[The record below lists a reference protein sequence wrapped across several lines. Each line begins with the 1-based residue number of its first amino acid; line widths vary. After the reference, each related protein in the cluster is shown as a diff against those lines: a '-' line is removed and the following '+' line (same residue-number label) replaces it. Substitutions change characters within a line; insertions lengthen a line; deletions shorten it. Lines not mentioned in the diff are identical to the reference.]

1 MTEDTKKEIPSIDI
15 RIDKDGVWYYKGNE
29 MFRKDIV
36 ELFYQSLES
45 DQAGR
50 YLIKNNEEAF
60 YIEVEDAPY
69 AVRSIEYSF
78 NKKEGTAGINLLLS
92 DNSIEEL
99 DPATLQIGK
108 ENVLYCSV
116 KNNLFEARFTRKSY
130 YQLAEYVKYDSE
142 KDRYY
147 ITLNDRLYE
156 ISSKSQSN

>member
-1 MTEDTKKEIPSIDI
+1 MTENTKKEIPTIDI

-36 ELFYQSLES
+36 ELFHQSLER

-50 YLIKNNEEAF
+50 YLIKKNEEAF
-60 YIEVEDAPY
+60 YIDVEDVPY
-69 AVRSIEYSF
+69 AVSSIEYSF
-78 NKKEGTAGINLLLS
+78 NEKEAACFNMLLS
-92 DNSIEEL
+92 DNSVEEL
-99 DPATLQIGK
+99 DPATLHIGK

-130 YQLAEYVKYDSE
+130 YQLAEYIKYDSE